1 MTNPSDQDL
10 INAASN
16 YFLYKSQSGF
26 GSGSDSGSASGSG
39 SIQSQ
44 MDANEIKALTEDL
57 NALKTK
63 IRKAEAEE
71 ETYNEMYLDNKK
83 NPKTFGLF
91 GKLGLRTTQDWVFA
105 LFYFSYILFSISL
118 ILYFL
123 PHSKEKMRLFLTMFF
138 ILFVVGFM
146 ITVMLVNYA

>member
-1 MTNPSDQDL
+1 MTNPSDEDL

-16 YFLYKSQSGF
+16 YFLYKSH
-26 GSGSDSGSASGSG
+26 SGSSGSSSGSV

-44 MDANEIKALTEDL
+44 MDANEIKALTEEL

-63 IRKAEAEE
+63 IRQAEGEE
-71 ETYNEMYLDNKK
+71 ETYNVMYLDNKK

-123 PHSKEKMRLFLTMFF
+123 PYSKEKVRLFLTMFF

-146 ITVMLVNYA
+146 ITVMLDKYA